1 MAYIGRPPEYGGY
14 EKQDITADGSTTTF
28 ALNYTVGS
36 ESSLFVSVAGIPQQ
50 PGTAYTL
57 SGGGANIVFSVAP
70 ASTATV
76 FIIFLG
82 YAFDSGALLATGT
95 ITGQSALGTQPSAA
109 DAFLIYDTSAGAL
122 RKVDFQY
129 VHVALAPVARAATGD
144 GSTVGFTVTSGT
156 TTLLCLVFLNGVCQ
170 VPTTDYAVS
179 STTLTFTTAPASAD
193 AIQIREL

>member
-1 MAYIGRPPEYGGY
+1 MAYIGRTPENGGF
-14 EKQDITADGSTTTF
+14 EKQILTADGSTTTF
-28 ALNYTVGS
+28 TLTYSVGS
-36 ESSLFVSVAGIPQQ
+36 DASILVSVAGVFQQ

-57 SGGGANIVFSVAP
+57 SGGGTTLIFSTAP
-70 ASTATV
+70 ASGVTV
-76 FIIFLG
+76 FLIYLG
-82 YAFDSGALLATGT
+82 LSYDAGTLLDSGVITSQTALTSVANGD
-95 ITGQSALGTQPSAA
+95 Q
-109 DAFLIYDTSAGAL
+109 FLIYDTSAGAL
-122 RKVDFQY
+122 RKVEFQY

-179 STTLTFTTAPASAD
+179 GTTLTFTTAPASGD